1 MLREIVLAVQSQTFK
16 SVPLLQEE
24 LGMEIFNKSCTL
36 SNAFSVQGERD
47 LCDTLMKLM
56 GSYEGLK
63 NLCVIEN
70 DAVTAVK
77 QDVVPSFISDADYAL
92 VFNQNVDYQQVVR
105 GETKLHDLFGRPL
118 APMLAVT
125 IILDAI
131 LNDVTTPVPLPKD
144 AATVELLTVV
154 MKAARFN
161 KLCGRTFRVDNSIQG
176 PFASTSSLNMFTELL
191 KEISEFN
198 DKATNLQVQPQMVNY
213 PMEGIILCY
222 IRLVHTSCKLMIEG
236 QKDSLF
242 KSLRY
247 LASRRID
254 RTQPSRGS
262 SRGGKRTR
270 PMY

>member
-1 MLREIVLAVQSQTFK
+1 
-16 SVPLLQEE
+16 
-24 LGMEIFNKSCTL
+24 MEIFNKSCSL
-36 SNAFSVQGERD
+36 SSAFSVKGERD
-47 LCDTLMKLM
+47 LCDAVMKLM

-77 QDVVPSFISDADYAL
+77 QDIAPSIVSDADYAL
-92 VFNQNVDYQQVVR
+92 VLNQNADYQAAVR
-105 GETKLHDLFGRPL
+105 NETKFHDLFGRPL

-125 IILDAI
+125 ILLDAV
-131 LNDVTTPVPLPKD
+131 LNDVTAPVSLPKD
-144 AATVELLTVV
+144 ASTVELLSVV

-161 KLCGRTFRVDNSIQG
+161 KLCHRTFRVDNSMQG
-176 PFASTSSLNMFTELL
+176 PFASTPSLNMFTELL

-198 DKATNLQVQPQMVNY
+198 DKATNIQVQPQIVNY
-213 PMEGIILCY
+213 PMEGLILCY
-222 IRLVHTSCKLMIEG
+222 VRLVQTTCKLMIEG

-242 KSLRY
+242 KALRY

-254 RTQPSRGS
+254 RSQPSRGS